1 VYEPLAQP
9 IAVYAHIHRSYS
21 RNVSGM
27 LVANTG
33 SVSLSYDGDLRAS
46 YLLLDESE
54 PVIRRVEYDIDEELK
69 AVSGCGFPHAG

>member
-1 VYEPLAQP
+1 
-9 IAVYAHIHRSYS
+9 
-21 RNVSGM
+21 M